1 MVRLSL
7 AILGALPLLAVGSA
21 AVAGGS
27 SASQDGLIA
36 AAGPA
41 GIDLLDVQSSGLRLI
56 GKAEQAQAVT
66 WSRDGRLLAFELSGK
81 GESSVYS
88 VRAEGTGLRLVL
100 KNASSPS
107 WSPDGKQLVVVRETE
122 TCSQKPCSAEDE
134 FDSGNLFV
142 VDADGGNLRQLT
154 FVANG
159 AESPVWSPDGK
170 WIAFMTFDG
179 IELIQ
184 PESRKGRMLV
194 AEFAY
199 ELEWS
204 PDGTWLAFVGDD
216 GIYRVRPTFGEP
228 ERLIRDE
235 RAEDIAWSPDGSK
248 IAFDQDLDEPSL
260 GVDVAVLDTETGK
273 QTNLTRRPGN
283 DFAPAWS
290 PDGKQIAL
298 LRDTGWA
305 LLDWCGWDLNGEL
318 WVMRADGTNLR
329 RLAKGCYGPLA
340 WTTTSPAV

>member
-7 AILGALPLLAVGSA
+7 AILGALPLLVVGSA

-56 GKAEQAQAVT
+56 GKTEQAQAVT
-66 WSRDGRLLAFELSGK
+66 WSPDGRLLAFELCGK
-81 GESSVYS
+81 GGSNVYS
-88 VRAEGTGLRLVL
+88 VRADGADLRLVL

-122 TCSQKPCSAEDE
+122 TWSQEPCSTGNE
-134 FDSGNLFV
+134 FDSGPLVV
-142 VDADGGNLRQLT
+142 VDADGGNPRQLT
-154 FVANG
+154 FAADG

-170 WIAFMTFDG
+170 WIAFMTDDG

-184 PESRKGRMLV
+184 PESQKGHRLAGV
-194 AEFAY
+194 EFAY
-199 ELEWS
+199 ELAWS

-216 GIYRVRPTFGEP
+216 GIYRVRPPFGKP
-228 ERLIRDE
+228 ERLGGDE
-235 RAEDIAWSPDGSK
+235 LAEDLAWSPDGSK
-248 IAFDQDLDEPSL
+248 IAFDQDTEKPSL
-260 GVDVAVLDTETGK
+260 GVDVAVLDIEAGK
-273 QTNLTRRPGN
+273 QTNLTRRPGD

-305 LLDWCGWDLNGEL
+305 LLDCCGWDLNGEL
-318 WVMRADGTNLR
+318 WVMSADGTNLR
-329 RLAKGCYGPLA
+329 RLAKGCYGPVA
-340 WTTTSPAV
+340 WTISPAV